1 MYSKDVRD
9 RMSTY
14 DRMRA
19 DQEKINALTA
29 KMRDMKQKIKNNA
42 YGTPGDPAGTP
53 SSPLR
58 DTKRGRSSSPTRMP
72 IIDTELLDPNAFRY
86 DNYDMTRACIH
97 PL

>member
-19 DQEKINALTA
+19 DQEKINVLTS
-29 KMRDMKQKIKNNA
+29 KMRDMKQKLKNNTH
-42 YGTPGDPAGTP
+42 GTPGAAHGTP

-58 DTKRGRSSSPTRMP
+58 DTKRGRSASPTRMP
-72 IIDTELLDPNAFRY
+72 VIDAELLDPNSFRLV
-86 DNYDMTRACIH
+86 DINF
-97 PL
+97 

>member
-42 YGTPGDPAGTP
+42 YGTPGGPTGTP

-58 DTKRGRSSSPTRMP
+58 DTKRERSSSPTRIP

-86 DNYDMTRACIH
+86 DTYY
-97 PL
+97 